1 MKNYKKFFLSII
13 LLLFL
18 PNALM
23 ADLPKY
29 LDFKYV
35 LNESEAGKK
44 AQVQLK
50 KKLDN
55 GVKDLSKKEK
65 IIQEE
70 EKKIIQ
76 QKKILSPEEYKKKV
90 TELRKKV
97 SDLQKRRSKLIN
109 TVAKQRSKAR
119 SELLKNLNP
128 VVKEYMVEK
137 NIRIVLDKKGIILAD
152 EKLDITN
159 DIIKKLNVDKIIIQ
173 NKSIK
178 SKFLIFWKKFK
189 SEFNRECWYI

>member
-1 MKNYKKFFLSII
+1 MKNYKKFFFSLIV
-13 LLLFL
+13 LLFL

-29 LDFKYV
+29 LDFKFV
-35 LNESEAGKK
+35 LNESVAGKK
-44 AQVQLK
+44 AQAQLK
-50 KKLDN
+50 IKLDN
-55 GVKDLSKKEK
+55 GVKDLSKQEK
-65 IIQEE
+65 TIQEE

-97 SDLQKRRSKLIN
+97 SDLQKKRSKLLN

-137 NIRIVLDKKGIILAD
+137 NIRMVLDKKGVILAD

-159 DIIKKLNVDKIIIQ
+159 DIITKLNAKI
-173 NKSIK
+173 KTLK
-178 SKFLIFWKKFK
+178 LD
-189 SEFNRECWYI
+189 

>member
-1 MKNYKKFFLSII
+1 MKNYKEFFFSIL

-29 LDFKYV
+29 LDFKFV

-44 AQVQLK
+44 AQAQLK

-55 GVKDLSKKEK
+55 GIKNLSKQEK
-65 IIQEE
+65 IIREE
-70 EKKIIQ
+70 EKNIIK

-90 TELRKKV
+90 TVLRKKV
-97 SDLQKRRSKLIN
+97 SDLQKKRSKLLN
-109 TVAKQRSKAR
+109 SVSNQRSKAR

-137 NIRIVLDKKGIILAD
+137 NIRMVLDKKGIILAD

-159 DIIKKLNVDKIIIQ
+159 DIIKKLNAKI
-173 NKSIK
+173 KTLK
-178 SKFLIFWKKFK
+178 LD
-189 SEFNRECWYI
+189 

>member
-1 MKNYKKFFLSII
+1 MKNYKKLFFSII

-55 GVKDLSKKEK
+55 GVKNLSKQEK
-65 IIQEE
+65 IVLEE

-97 SDLQKRRSKLIN
+97 SELQKKRSKLLN
-109 TVAKQRSKAR
+109 TVATQRSKAR

-137 NIRIVLDKKGIILAD
+137 NIRMVLDKKGIILSD

-159 DIIKKLNVDKIIIQ
+159 DIITKLNAKI
-173 NKSIK
+173 KTLK
-178 SKFLIFWKKFK
+178 LD
-189 SEFNRECWYI
+189 

>member
-1 MKNYKKFFLSII
+1 MKNYKKFFFSII

-29 LDFKYV
+29 LDFKFV

-44 AQVQLK
+44 AQAQLK

-55 GVKDLSKKEK
+55 GIKNLSKQEK

-70 EKKIIQ
+70 EKNIIK

-90 TELRKKV
+90 TVLRKKV
-97 SDLQKRRSKLIN
+97 SDLQKKRSKLLN
-109 TVAKQRSKAR
+109 SVSNQRSKAR

-137 NIRIVLDKKGIILAD
+137 NIRMVLDKKGIILAD

-159 DIIKKLNVDKIIIQ
+159 DIITKLNAKI
-173 NKSIK
+173 KTLK
-178 SKFLIFWKKFK
+178 LD
-189 SEFNRECWYI
+189 

>member
-1 MKNYKKFFLSII
+1 MKNFKKLFFSII
-13 LLLFL
+13 LLVFL

-55 GVKDLSKKEK
+55 GVKDLSKQEK
-65 IIQEE
+65 TIQEE

-97 SDLQKRRSKLIN
+97 SDLQKKRSKLLN

-137 NIRIVLDKKGIILAD
+137 NIRMVLDKKGIILAD

-159 DIIKKLNVDKIIIQ
+159 DIITKLNAKI
-173 NKSIK
+173 KTLK
-178 SKFLIFWKKFK
+178 LD
-189 SEFNRECWYI
+189 

>member
-1 MKNYKKFFLSII
+1 MKNYKKFFFSII
-13 LLLFL
+13 VLLFL

-29 LDFKYV
+29 LDFKFV

-44 AQVQLK
+44 AQAQLK

-55 GVKDLSKKEK
+55 GVKDLSKQEK
-65 IIQEE
+65 IIQED

-76 QKKILSPEEYKKKV
+76 QKKILSPEEYKKEV
-90 TELRKKV
+90 TDLRKKV
-97 SDLQKRRSKLIN
+97 SDLQKKRSKLLN
-109 TVAKQRSKAR
+109 TVANQRSKAR

-137 NIRIVLDKKGIILAD
+137 NIRMVLDKKGVILAD

-159 DIIKKLNVDKIIIQ
+159 DIITKLNAKI
-173 NKSIK
+173 KTLK
-178 SKFLIFWKKFK
+178 LD
-189 SEFNRECWYI
+189 

>member
-1 MKNYKKFFLSII
+1 MKNYKKFFFSLIV
-13 LLLFL
+13 LLFL

-29 LDFKYV
+29 LDFKFV
-35 LNESEAGKK
+35 LNESVAGKK
-44 AQVQLK
+44 AQAQLK

-55 GVKDLSKKEK
+55 GVKDLSKQEK

-97 SDLQKRRSKLIN
+97 SDLQKKRSKLLN
-109 TVAKQRSKAR
+109 TVANQRSKAR

-137 NIRIVLDKKGIILAD
+137 NIRMVLDKKGVILAE

-159 DIIKKLNVDKIIIQ
+159 DIITKLNAKI
-173 NKSIK
+173 KTLK
-178 SKFLIFWKKFK
+178 LD
-189 SEFNRECWYI
+189 

>member
-1 MKNYKKFFLSII
+1 MKNYKKFFFSII

-29 LDFKYV
+29 LDFKFV

-44 AQVQLK
+44 AQAQLK

-55 GVKDLSKKEK
+55 GIKNLSKQEK

-70 EKKIIQ
+70 EKNIIK

-90 TELRKKV
+90 TVLRKKV
-97 SDLQKRRSKLIN
+97 SDLQKKRSKLLN

-137 NIRIVLDKKGIILAD
+137 NIRMVLDKKGIILAD

-159 DIIKKLNVDKIIIQ
+159 DIITKLNAKI
-173 NKSIK
+173 KTLK
-178 SKFLIFWKKFK
+178 LD
-189 SEFNRECWYI
+189 

>member
-1 MKNYKKFFLSII
+1 MKNYKKYFFTII

-18 PNALM
+18 PNSLM
-23 ADLPKY
+23 ADMPKY

-44 AQVQLK
+44 AQNQLK

-55 GVKDLSKKEK
+55 GVKDLSKQEK

-97 SDLQKRRSKLIN
+97 SELQKKRSKLLN
-109 TVAKQRSKAR
+109 TVATQRSKAR

-137 NIRIVLDKKGIILAD
+137 NIRMVLDKKGIILAD

-159 DIIKKLNVDKIIIQ
+159 DIIKKLNAKI
-173 NKSIK
+173 KTLK
-178 SKFLIFWKKFK
+178 LD
-189 SEFNRECWYI
+189 

>member
-1 MKNYKKFFLSII
+1 
-13 LLLFL
+13 
-18 PNALM
+18 M

-44 AQVQLK
+44 AQTQLK
-50 KKLDN
+50 KELDN
-55 GVKDLSKKEK
+55 GVKDLSKQEK

-76 QKKILSPEEYKKKV
+76 QKKILSQEEYKKKV
-90 TELRKKV
+90 AVLRKKV
-97 SDLQKRRSKLIN
+97 SDLQKKRSKLLS
-109 TVAKQRSKAR
+109 TVAKKRSKAR

-128 VVKEYMVEK
+128 VLKEYMVEK
-137 NIRIVLDKKGIILAD
+137 NIRMVLDKKGIILAD

-159 DIIKKLNVDKIIIQ
+159 DIIKKLNAKI
-173 NKSIK
+173 KTLK
-178 SKFLIFWKKFK
+178 LD
-189 SEFNRECWYI
+189 

>member
-1 MKNYKKFFLSII
+1 MKNYKKYFFTII

-18 PNALM
+18 PNSLI
-23 ADLPKY
+23 ADMPKY

-44 AQVQLK
+44 AQNQLK

-55 GVKDLSKKEK
+55 GVKDLSKQEK

-97 SDLQKRRSKLIN
+97 SELQKKRSKLLN
-109 TVAKQRSKAR
+109 TVATQRSKAR

-137 NIRIVLDKKGIILAD
+137 NIRMVLDKKGIILSD

-159 DIIKKLNVDKIIIQ
+159 DIITKLNAKI
-173 NKSIK
+173 KTLK
-178 SKFLIFWKKFK
+178 LD
-189 SEFNRECWYI
+189 

>member
-159 DIIKKLNVDKIIIQ
+159 DIIKKLNAKI
-173 NKSIK
+173 KTLK
-178 SKFLIFWKKFK
+178 LD
-189 SEFNRECWYI
+189 

>member
-1 MKNYKKFFLSII
+1 MKNYKKLFFSII

-55 GVKDLSKKEK
+55 GVKNLSKQEK
-65 IIQEE
+65 IVLEE

-90 TELRKKV
+90 SELRKKV
-97 SDLQKRRSKLIN
+97 SDLQKKRSKLLN

-137 NIRIVLDKKGIILAD
+137 NIRMVLDKKGIILAD

-159 DIIKKLNVDKIIIQ
+159 DIITKLNAKI
-173 NKSIK
+173 KTLK
-178 SKFLIFWKKFK
+178 LD
-189 SEFNRECWYI
+189 

>member
-1 MKNYKKFFLSII
+1 MKNYKKFFFSII

-29 LDFKYV
+29 LDFKFV

-44 AQVQLK
+44 AQAQLK

-55 GVKDLSKKEK
+55 GIKNLSKQEK

-70 EKKIIQ
+70 EKNIIK

-90 TELRKKV
+90 TVLRKKV
-97 SDLQKRRSKLIN
+97 SDLQKKRSKLLN
-109 TVAKQRSKAR
+109 SVSNQRSKAR

-137 NIRIVLDKKGIILAD
+137 NIRMVLDKKGVILAD

-159 DIIKKLNVDKIIIQ
+159 DIITKLNAKI
-173 NKSIK
+173 KTLK
-178 SKFLIFWKKFK
+178 LD
-189 SEFNRECWYI
+189 

>member
-1 MKNYKKFFLSII
+1 MKNYKKLFFSII
-13 LLLFL
+13 LILFL
-18 PNALM
+18 PNASM

-55 GVKDLSKKEK
+55 GVKNLSKQEK
-65 IIQEE
+65 IVLEE

-97 SDLQKRRSKLIN
+97 SDLQKKRSKLLN

-137 NIRIVLDKKGIILAD
+137 NIRMVLDKKGIILAD

-159 DIIKKLNVDKIIIQ
+159 DIITKLNAKI
-173 NKSIK
+173 KTLK
-178 SKFLIFWKKFK
+178 LD
-189 SEFNRECWYI
+189 

>member
-1 MKNYKKFFLSII
+1 MKNYKKFFFSLIV
-13 LLLFL
+13 LLFL

-29 LDFKYV
+29 LDFKFV
-35 LNESEAGKK
+35 LNESVAGKK
-44 AQVQLK
+44 AQAQLK

-97 SDLQKRRSKLIN
+97 SDLQKKRSKLLN
-109 TVAKQRSKAR
+109 TVANQRSKAR

-137 NIRIVLDKKGIILAD
+137 NIRMVLDKKGVILAD

-159 DIIKKLNVDKIIIQ
+159 DIITKLNAKI
-173 NKSIK
+173 KTLK
-178 SKFLIFWKKFK
+178 LD
-189 SEFNRECWYI
+189 

>member
-1 MKNYKKFFLSII
+1 MKNYKKFFFSLIV
-13 LLLFL
+13 LLFL

-29 LDFKYV
+29 LDFKFV

-44 AQVQLK
+44 AQAQLK

-55 GVKDLSKKEK
+55 GIKNLSKQEK

-70 EKKIIQ
+70 EKNIIK

-90 TELRKKV
+90 TVLRKKV
-97 SDLQKRRSKLIN
+97 SDLQKKRSKLLN
-109 TVAKQRSKAR
+109 SVSNQRSKAR

-137 NIRIVLDKKGIILAD
+137 NIRMVLDKKGIILAD

-159 DIIKKLNVDKIIIQ
+159 DIITKLNAKI
-173 NKSIK
+173 KTLK
-178 SKFLIFWKKFK
+178 LD
-189 SEFNRECWYI
+189 

>member
-1 MKNYKKFFLSII
+1 MKNYKKYFFTII

-18 PNALM
+18 PNSLM
-23 ADLPKY
+23 ADMPKY

-44 AQVQLK
+44 AQNQLK

-55 GVKDLSKKEK
+55 GVKDLSKQEK

-97 SDLQKRRSKLIN
+97 SELQKKRSKLLN
-109 TVAKQRSKAR
+109 TVATQRSKAR

-137 NIRIVLDKKGIILAD
+137 NIRMVLDKKGIILSD

-159 DIIKKLNVDKIIIQ
+159 DIITKLNAKI
-173 NKSIK
+173 KTLK
-178 SKFLIFWKKFK
+178 LD
-189 SEFNRECWYI
+189 

>member
-1 MKNYKKFFLSII
+1 MKNYKKLFLSII

-18 PNALM
+18 PNVLM

-44 AQVQLK
+44 AQTQLK
-50 KKLDN
+50 KELDN
-55 GVKDLSKKEK
+55 GVKDLRKQEK

-76 QKKILSPEEYKKKV
+76 QKKILSQEEYKKKV
-90 TELRKKV
+90 AVLRKKV
-97 SDLQKRRSKLIN
+97 SDLQKKRSKLLS
-109 TVAKQRSKAR
+109 TVAKKRSKAR

-128 VVKEYMVEK
+128 VLKEYMVEK
-137 NIRIVLDKKGIILAD
+137 NIRMVLDKKGIILAD

-159 DIIKKLNVDKIIIQ
+159 DIIKKLNAKI
-173 NKSIK
+173 KTLK
-178 SKFLIFWKKFK
+178 LD
-189 SEFNRECWYI
+189 

>member
-1 MKNYKKFFLSII
+1 MKNYKKFFFSII

-29 LDFKYV
+29 LDFKFV

-44 AQVQLK
+44 AQAQLK

-55 GVKDLSKKEK
+55 GIKNLSKQEK
-65 IIQEE
+65 IIREE
-70 EKKIIQ
+70 EKNIIK

-90 TELRKKV
+90 TVLRKKV
-97 SDLQKRRSKLIN
+97 SDLQKKRSKLLN
-109 TVAKQRSKAR
+109 SVSNQRSKAR

-137 NIRIVLDKKGIILAD
+137 NIRMVLDKKGIILAD

-159 DIIKKLNVDKIIIQ
+159 DIIKKLNAKI
-173 NKSIK
+173 KTLK
-178 SKFLIFWKKFK
+178 LD
-189 SEFNRECWYI
+189 

>member
-1 MKNYKKFFLSII
+1 MKNYKKYFFTII

-18 PNALM
+18 PNSLM
-23 ADLPKY
+23 ADMPKY

-35 LNESEAGKK
+35 LKESEAGKK
-44 AQVQLK
+44 AQNQLK

-55 GVKDLSKKEK
+55 GVKDLSKQEK

-97 SDLQKRRSKLIN
+97 SELQKKRSKLLN
-109 TVAKQRSKAR
+109 TVATQRSKAR

-137 NIRIVLDKKGIILAD
+137 NIRMVLDKKGIILSD

-159 DIIKKLNVDKIIIQ
+159 DIITKLNAKI
-173 NKSIK
+173 KTLK
-178 SKFLIFWKKFK
+178 LD
-189 SEFNRECWYI
+189 

>member
-1 MKNYKKFFLSII
+1 MKNYKKFFFSLIV
-13 LLLFL
+13 LLFL

-29 LDFKYV
+29 LDFKFV
-35 LNESEAGKK
+35 LNESVAGKK
-44 AQVQLK
+44 AQAQLK

-55 GVKDLSKKEK
+55 GIKDLSKQEK

-90 TELRKKV
+90 SELRKKV
-97 SDLQKRRSKLIN
+97 SDLQKKRSKLLN
-109 TVAKQRSKAR
+109 TVAKQRSIAR

-137 NIRIVLDKKGIILAD
+137 NIRMVLDKKGIILAD

-159 DIIKKLNVDKIIIQ
+159 DIITKLNAKI
-173 NKSIK
+173 KTLK
-178 SKFLIFWKKFK
+178 LD
-189 SEFNRECWYI
+189 

>member
-1 MKNYKKFFLSII
+1 MKNYKKFFFSLIV
-13 LLLFL
+13 LLFL

-29 LDFKYV
+29 LDFKFV
-35 LNESEAGKK
+35 LNESVAGKK
-44 AQVQLK
+44 AQAQLK

-55 GVKDLSKKEK
+55 GVKDLSKQEK

-97 SDLQKRRSKLIN
+97 SDLQKKRSKLLN
-109 TVAKQRSKAR
+109 TVANQRSKAR

-137 NIRIVLDKKGIILAD
+137 NIRMALDKKGVILAE

-159 DIIKKLNVDKIIIQ
+159 DIITKLNAKI
-173 NKSIK
+173 KTLK
-178 SKFLIFWKKFK
+178 LD
-189 SEFNRECWYI
+189 

>member
-1 MKNYKKFFLSII
+1 MKNYKKFFFSLIV
-13 LLLFL
+13 LLFL

-29 LDFKYV
+29 LDFKFV
-35 LNESEAGKK
+35 LNESVAGKK
-44 AQVQLK
+44 AQAQLK

-97 SDLQKRRSKLIN
+97 SDLQKKRSKLLN
-109 TVAKQRSKAR
+109 TVANQRSKAR

-137 NIRIVLDKKGIILAD
+137 NIRMVLDKKGIILAD

-159 DIIKKLNVDKIIIQ
+159 DIITKLNAKI
-173 NKSIK
+173 KTLK
-178 SKFLIFWKKFK
+178 LD
-189 SEFNRECWYI
+189 